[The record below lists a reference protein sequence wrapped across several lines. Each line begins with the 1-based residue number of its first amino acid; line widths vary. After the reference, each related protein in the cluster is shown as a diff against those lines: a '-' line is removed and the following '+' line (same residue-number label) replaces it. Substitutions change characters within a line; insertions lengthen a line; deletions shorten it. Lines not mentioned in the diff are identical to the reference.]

1 MKKAKIIER
10 FATLVGMVK
19 APKLT
24 YLLRHPIKG
33 PKNLLALRGAKSI
46 LKSRGAAVTAAAV
59 ATAAVATP
67 LAVKALKNDS
77 DEG

>member
-1 MKKAKIIER
+1 MKKAKKFGR
-10 FATLVGMVK
+10 LATIAGMIK

-24 YLLRHPIKG
+24 YLLRHPLKG

-46 LKSRGAAVTAAAV
+46 LKTRGAAVAAAAV

-67 LAVKALKNDS
+67 LAVKAFKHDA
-77 DEG
+77 D

>member
-1 MKKAKIIER
+1 MKKAKTMGR
-10 FATLVGMVK
+10 FATLLGMIK

-46 LKSRGAAVTAAAV
+46 LKTRGAAVTAAAV

-67 LAVKALKNDS
+67 LAVKALKHDV
-77 DEG
+77 G